1 MGLDVSRN
9 GEVVA
14 TIRKAVI
21 EAKIALSAQAA
32 AKLEVELPDGRH

>member
-1 MGLDVSRN
+1 MDVSGNGN

-21 EAKIALSAQAA
+21 EAKIAFLRT
-32 AKLEVELPDGRH
+32 L